1 MDVVEIVYE
10 PDYFSGNNS
19 NEERIDVLCNDSP
32 ARKVF
37 ASKEVVQFNLP
48 EVCEAKSKMFQV
60 EKVKTAYSPMRTIQ
74 DKEIQIKFFSLSES
88 RNSTNSVE
96 SESTYEV
103 INSIAKEVEVAKKIK
118 EAGEKERRVL
128 TEELG
133 ELKTKAQYG
142 SWIFMGVIGIFALL
156 LIIIGICC
164 FCKCK

>member
-1 MDVVEIVYE
+1 MNLLINL
-10 PDYFSGNNS
+10 FILAC
-19 NEERIDVLCNDSP
+19 RDSP
-32 ARKVF
+32 
-37 ASKEVVQFNLP
+37 L
-48 EVCEAKSKMFQV
+48 C
-60 EKVKTAYSPMRTIQ
+60 
-74 DKEIQIKFFSLSES
+74 S